1 VPIDACWAAIA
12 RFRAACEPD
21 ALVVAAFLGGS
32 FAAGRAN
39 EQSDVDVYVVS
50 LEDEYAQLWARRLDF
65 VEAMGEPEC
74 VVEMPN
80 FEGLGFDMVHF
91 ELAGGVTGEVAY
103 GHTGNFMQMHGGP
116 YEVFVDRIGLL
127 DGVTFPLL

>member
-1 VPIDACWAAIA
+1 
-12 RFRAACEPD
+12 
-21 ALVVAAFLGGS
+21 VVAAFLGGS

>member
-1 VPIDACWAAIA
+1 VPIDAGWAAIA

-50 LEDEYAQLWARRLDF
+50 LEDEYAQLWRAGAR
-65 VEAMGEPEC
+65 G
-74 VVEMPN
+74 
-80 FEGLGFDMVHF
+80 
-91 ELAGGVTGEVAY
+91 
-103 GHTGNFMQMHGGP
+103 
-116 YEVFVDRIGLL
+116 
-127 DGVTFPLL
+127 